1 MASASSNTLDPSV
14 VVECLQSNLDTVVG
28 VDVSSLDPK
37 VARILSEAM
46 AATWEVH
53 RLQEILLTA
62 SRMPGYSEKPII

>member
-14 VVECLQSNLDTVVG
+14 VVEYLQSNLDTVVG

-37 VARILSEAM
+37 VARILPEAM

>member
-37 VARILSEAM
+37 VARILPEAM

>member
-1 MASASSNTLDPSV
+1 MASVSSNTLDPSV

-37 VARILSEAM
+37 VARILPEAM